1 MYEGCPNN
9 SLVPLRLRAE
19 VLQVI
24 TQTLQTIHDIPLK
37 EIEISEDNVRESRP
51 TTDLDELAA
60 SIRLHGLLQP
70 VVLKGEYGHPRY
82 ELIGGQRRLLAHEKL
97 GRRTIRAVFAGK
109 DLDKTDI
116 VIRSL
121 VENLQRVEL
130 EYEDTAKAVTYLY
143 RKFGSDEH
151 AVAQHTGLSI
161 RKIRECVEIEARAT
175 PRMKKLMQKGNVSPS
190 DVKRAIRAAQ
200 DNMRKAE
207 ELLDLILEHRPTG
220 HQKRRLVAYAEQ
232 HSSESAKKIFNE
244 AMKPAVEQNLVISLP
259 TDLIEALK
267 KATNALKVEADEL
280 AVRILSEWLES
291 QGFAA

>member
-1 MYEGCPNN
+1 MYDGRPNN

-19 VLQVI
+19 VLQVMP
-24 TQTLQTIHDIPLK
+24 QTLQTIHDIPLK

-97 GRRTIRAVFAGK
+97 GRRTMRAVFAGK

-130 EYEDTAKAVTYLY
+130 EYADTAKAVTYLY

-161 RKIRECVEIEARAT
+161 RKIREFVEIEARAT

>member
-1 MYEGCPNN
+1 MIGRTSN
-9 SLVPLRLRAE
+9 SFVSRRLQAG
-19 VLQVI
+19 VFHVMP
-24 TQTLQTIHDIPLK
+24 QTLQTIYDIPLK

-60 SIRLHGLLQP
+60 SIKLHGLLQP
-70 VVLKGEYGHPRY
+70 VVLKGEYGNPKY

-97 GRRTIRAVFAGK
+97 GRKTIRAVFAGRN
-109 DLDKTDI
+109 LSKTDI

-143 RKFGSDEH
+143 RKFGNDEG

-161 RKIRECVEIEARAT
+161 RRIREFVEIEARAT
-175 PRMKKLMQKGNVSPS
+175 PRMKKLLHKGNVSPS

-200 DNMRKAE
+200 DNMKKAE
-207 ELLDLILEHRPTG
+207 ELLDLIIEHRPTG

-232 HSSESAKKIFNE
+232 HSSETAKKIFNE

-259 TDLIEALK
+259 SDLIEALK
-267 KATNALKVEADEL
+267 KATKSLKVEADEL
-280 AVRILSEWLES
+280 AVQILSEWLES